1 MKKIKYIGY
10 EPDMPLQT
18 GREPE
23 GESAGVAAVGP
34 GGGGERAVGPDVP
47 VGVPGADGGT
57 AERAHQD
64 VGFRLGRDL
73 KMLGLLL
80 LLLRRSGK
88 SL

>member
-1 MKKIKYIGY
+1 M
-10 EPDMPLQT
+10 
-18 GREPE
+18 
-23 GESAGVAAVGP
+23 
-34 GGGGERAVGPDVP
+34 GPDVP
-47 VGVPGADGGT
+47 VGVPGADGST